1 MRPALPLLAM
11 NKVRALSAI
20 NSCYASRPA
29 SFALSERS
37 AQSIPATLL
46 APRPS
51 RSESAQ
57 RDSYY
62 APRLA
67 SFALRERSARFLLR
81 SSPRVLRAQR
91 ALSAIP
97 TTLLASRP
105 SRSESAQRDSYYA
118 PRLAS
123 FALRERSGH
132 GFRRFKL
139 KNAVPLSEQART
151 QYGVFQLRV
160 AQC

>member
-57 RDSYY
+57 RNQ
-62 APRLA
+62 
-67 SFALRERSARFLLR
+67 FLLR

-123 FALRERSGH
+123 FVLREREAQSIPATLLASRPSRSGSAKRNQ
-132 GFRRFKL
+132 FLLRFSPR
-139 KNAVPLSEQART
+139 V
-151 QYGVFQLRV
+151 LR
-160 AQC
+160 AL